1 MIHNAAKRRPWL
13 ALLMSLVL
21 PGYGQLYNGTL
32 NKAIWIFLGFAFLTI
47 PLGALVAIYLP
58 DSLLILALSLCTLA
72 SIGLWAYGML
82 DAWRE
87 AGRLNDFIPKPWQV
101 SGAYLAALV
110 MCSIALTELL
120 SRGETRMARWRA

>member
-1 MIHNAAKRRPWL
+1 MIHNASKRRPWL

-58 DSLLILALSLCTLA
+58 DSLLIVALTLCTLG

-87 AGRLNDFIPKPWQV
+87 ARRLNDFMPKPWQV

-110 MCSIALTELL
+110 MCFPSSGWGDISWYADT
-120 SRGETRMARWRA
+120 A